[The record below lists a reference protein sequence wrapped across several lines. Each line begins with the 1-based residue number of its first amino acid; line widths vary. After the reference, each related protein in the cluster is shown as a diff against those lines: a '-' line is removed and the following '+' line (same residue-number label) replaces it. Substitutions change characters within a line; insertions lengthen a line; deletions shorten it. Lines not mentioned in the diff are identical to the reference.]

1 MANRMNDLAY
11 MIGTEDLEGFGKLVF
26 QEKDHELLYGAAI
39 FLIDEMM
46 DQGINENIQQKFQMV
61 LNQLESW
68 IEMNAWSEGWEERK
82 SALKEMLLRRAD
94 RAYENKN
101 EKAWRFE
108 NPAYTRHF
116 ELKHA
121 ETPEENQ
128 ADQDQS
134 EDYTKR
140 LRGAFSKQLNRKYE
154 LMNLYMDRYMDIV
167 KLINIG

>member
-1 MANRMNDLAY
+1 MANRINDLAY
-11 MIGTEDLEGFGKLVF
+11 MIETEDLEGFRTFVSR
-26 QEKDHELLYGAAI
+26 EKDYELLYGAAI

-68 IEMNAWSEGWEERK
+68 IEMNTWAEGWEERK

-108 NPAYTRHF
+108 NPVYIRHF

-121 ETPEENQ
+121 KTPKESQ
-128 ADQDQS
+128 ADRDQS
-134 EDYTKR
+134 EDCVKR
-140 LRGAFSKQLNRKYE
+140 LRESFSKHLNKKYE

-167 KLINIG
+167 KPINIE